1 MKDLCPGK
9 QYHVESERKVVKLS
23 LLFDLELGNR
33 YRIITQM
40 SERKAT
46 KMLRKIFPKSAY
58 IDSEVN
64 KKQGWAKL
72 NLACL
77 IADHESERN
86 RAVSTWL

>member
-1 MKDLCPGK
+1 MKNLCPGK

-33 YRIITQM
+33 YLIIAQM
-40 SERKAT
+40 SERKAI

-64 KKQGWAKL
+64 KKHERAKL

-77 IADHESERN
+77 IADHETERN
-86 RAVSTWL
+86 RAVSKWL